1 MTRMISWGPSVVSS
15 GEYDRQLAEHV
26 AAAWD
31 RGLGI
36 ALDAL
41 APLGRDAD
49 AIDESSHLDD

>member
-1 MTRMISWGPSVVSS
+1 MISWGPSVVSS

-36 ALDAL
+36 ELDAL
-41 APLGRDAD
+41 APLGRDDD